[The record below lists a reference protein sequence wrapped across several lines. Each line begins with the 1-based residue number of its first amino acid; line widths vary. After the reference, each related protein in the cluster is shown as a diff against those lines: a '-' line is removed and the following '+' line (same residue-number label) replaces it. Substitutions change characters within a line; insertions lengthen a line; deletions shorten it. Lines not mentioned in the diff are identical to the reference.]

1 MKRKLVTLSG
11 LAVMVGVWQVS
22 GCASLIPPQTFPFN
36 LGTSGIFQ
44 SEASVAKQNVLTVTD
59 FDTAGFAIVSGS
71 MSIDPSTITITPDA
85 DPTGKGT
92 VSLQART
99 FTIDIQLDAPGT
111 EETVCDD
118 GEQLGPFA
126 VELDEDFN
134 VVSITPSSVN
144 FSQSAVDLLNG
155 GSFVLCI
162 TIEADF
168 SGTIDVD
175 QFVFTVRVG

>member
-1 MKRKLVTLSG
+1 MKRKLVALSG
-11 LAVMVGVWQVS
+11 LAVMVAVWQVS

-44 SEASVAKQNVLTVTD
+44 AEPGVAKQNVLTVTD

-85 DPTGKGT
+85 DQTAKGT

-99 FTIDIQLDAPGT
+99 FTIEVQLGAPGT
-111 EETVCDD
+111 EETVCAD
-118 GEQLGPFA
+118 GEQFGPFE
-126 VELDEDFN
+126 VTLDEDFN
-134 VVSITPSSVN
+134 VVSITPPSVT
-144 FSQSAVDLLNG
+144 FSENAVGLLNG

-162 TIEADF
+162 TVEADF
-168 SGTIDVD
+168 NGTIDID
-175 QFVFTVRVG
+175 QLVFTVRVG

>member
-1 MKRKLVTLSG
+1 MKRNLLSTTG
-11 LAVMVGVWQVS
+11 LAVMIGVLQIG
-22 GCASLIPPQTFPFN
+22 GCAALIPPQTFPFN
-36 LGTSGIFQ
+36 LGSSGTFQ
-44 SEASVAKQNVLTVTD
+44 VEAGVAKSNVLTVTD
-59 FDTAGFAIVSGS
+59 FDTGGFNIVSGS
-71 MSIDPSTITITPDA
+71 MTIHPSTITITPDA
-85 DPTGKGT
+85 DATGKGT

-99 FTIDIQLDAPGT
+99 FTIDVQLGAPGT

-118 GEQLGPFA
+118 GEQFGPFS

-162 TIEADF
+162 TVDADF
-168 SGTIDVD
+168 NGTIDVD
-175 QFVFTVRVG
+175 QFVFTVSVG